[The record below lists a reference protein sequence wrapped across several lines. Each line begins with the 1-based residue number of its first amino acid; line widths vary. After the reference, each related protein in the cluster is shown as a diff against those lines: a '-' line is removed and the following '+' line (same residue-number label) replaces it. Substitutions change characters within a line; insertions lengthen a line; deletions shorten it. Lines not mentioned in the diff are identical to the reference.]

1 MTNQEKAA
9 RARELLVKL
18 KAATITDAE
27 RDEVLI
33 ILLELG
39 V

>member
-1 MTNQEKAA
+1 MTNAERVA
-9 RARELLVKL
+9 RAREILDLLR
-18 KAATITDAE
+18 AGTATDAD